1 MTYNDS
7 TDTLTVVNIVESSA
21 LKYKKDIIA
30 ISESLKNVRQMQGV
44 YFTRI
49 EDESKQIG
57 FIADDVYKIY
67 PELVEFKDGEVES
80 LRYQRITAVLVEA
93 VKELSDKVDAQE
105 EIIKGLIERIIKLE
119 NK

>member
-1 MTYNDS
+1 MTFDG
-7 TDTLTVVNIVESSA
+7 TTLTVASLTETSA

-49 EDESKQIG
+49 EDESTQIG

-67 PELVEFKDGEVES
+67 PELVEIKDGEIES

-93 VKELSDKVDAQE
+93 VKELSDKVDSQE
-105 EIIKGLIERIIKLE
+105 KIIKELINRITKLE

>member
-1 MTYNDS
+1 MTFNG
-7 TDTLTVVNIVESSA
+7 TTLSVAALTETSA
-21 LKYKKDIIA
+21 LKYKKDIEA
-30 ISESLKNVRQMQGV
+30 ISESLQNVRQMKGV

-49 EDESKQIG
+49 EDQTRQIG

-67 PELVEFKDGEVES
+67 PELVETKDGEVES

-93 VKELSDKVDAQE
+93 VKELSDKVDSHE
-105 EIIKGLIERIIKLE
+105 KTIKELISRILKLE

>member
-30 ISESLKNVRQMQGV
+30 ISESLNNVRQLQGV
-44 YFTRI
+44 YYTRI
-49 EDESKQIG
+49 EDESKHIG
-57 FIADDVYKIY
+57 FIADDVYKVY
-67 PELVEFKDGEVES
+67 PELVEVKDGEVES

-93 VKELSDKVDAQE
+93 VKELSDKVDTQE

>member
-1 MTYNDS
+1 MTFNG
-7 TDTLTVVNIVESSA
+7 TTLTVASLVESSA

-49 EDESKQIG
+49 EDDSKQIG
-57 FIADDVYKIY
+57 FIADDIYKIY
-67 PELVEFKDGEVES
+67 PELVEIRDGEVDS
-80 LRYQRITAVLVEA
+80 LRYQRITAILVEA
-93 VKELSDKVDAQE
+93 VKELSDKVDSQE
-105 EIIKGLIERIIKLE
+105 KTIKELLDRIIKLE